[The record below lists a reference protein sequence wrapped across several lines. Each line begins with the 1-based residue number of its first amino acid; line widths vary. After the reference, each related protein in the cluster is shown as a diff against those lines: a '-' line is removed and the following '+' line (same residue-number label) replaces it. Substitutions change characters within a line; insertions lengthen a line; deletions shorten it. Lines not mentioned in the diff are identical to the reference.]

1 MLRRAGVTVSGQS
14 SGYLQELSTSLWS
27 DRSPITPKTGNAQCS
42 LAKKKDF
49 KDLAGPFPYIRLT
62 PTGGVTID
70 NVGEWVAAGA
80 VAVGIGSDLLDKEA
94 IDEEKYSV
102 LTERAK
108 RLTDNFQG
116 AKRKLKK

>member
-1 MLRRAGVTVSGQS
+1 M
-14 SGYLQELSTSLWS
+14 
-27 DRSPITPKTGNAQCS
+27 
-42 LAKKKDF
+42 AKKKYF
-49 KDLAGPFPYIRLT
+49 KDLPGPFPYIRLT

-80 VAVGIGSDLLDKEA
+80 VAVGIGSDLLDKKA